1 MIHTREIPRECSG
14 PQRASTL
21 LHRNPHLAL
30 LRNIP
35 IFRHL
40 DESALV
46 QLYRPMQ
53 VRHWHGGSIVM
64 GQHEPGDGLF
74 VLVAG
79 RARVVL
85 FGDNGREMTLSSLR
99 PGDFFGEMSVF
110 DGRPRS
116 ANVVAERDSTFL
128 VLEDADLLAHIRQ
141 HPETAIRLLREMASR
156 LRSANELINNL
167 ALHDVASR
175 LTRTLVHLG
184 HTQGER
190 REDGILIPRRP
201 TQQDLASMV
210 GTCRE
215 TVSRALSAMARR
227 GLVVARG
234 RTLLLRQELLDA
246 TPRAA

>member
-1 MIHTREIPRECSG
+1 MRC
-14 PQRASTL
+14 
-21 LHRNPHLAL
+21 
-30 LRNIP
+30 
-35 IFRHL
+35 
-40 DESALV
+40 
-46 QLYRPMQ
+46 
-53 VRHWHGGSIVM
+53 
-64 GQHEPGDGLF
+64 
-74 VLVAG
+74 
-79 RARVVL
+79 
-85 FGDNGREMTLSSLR
+85 LS
-99 PGDFFGEMSVF
+99 
-110 DGRPRS
+110 
-116 ANVVAERDSTFL
+116 STFL